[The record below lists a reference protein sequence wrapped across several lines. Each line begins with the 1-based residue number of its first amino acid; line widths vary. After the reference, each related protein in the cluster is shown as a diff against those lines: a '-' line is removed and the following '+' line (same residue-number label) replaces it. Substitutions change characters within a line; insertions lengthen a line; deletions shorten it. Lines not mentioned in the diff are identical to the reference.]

1 MGCNFEFIKEN
12 FNTKLRVI
20 IRHAYV
26 GSMVFWRTR
35 CVGHLR
41 RGRELTVLGPRDTA
55 KPPNRVTVEED
66 RGLVTLHGVVER
78 AYQRSCA
85 EADVRRIPGVIG
97 VKNEITVGAGQEFH

>member
-1 MGCNFEFIKEN
+1 VLDIYAEVANS
-12 FNTKLRVI
+12 L
-20 IRHAYV
+20 
-26 GSMVFWRTR
+26 FWD
-35 CVGHLR
+35 L
-41 RGRELTVLGPRDTA
+41 A
-55 KPPNRVTVEED
+55 IPPNRVTVEED